1 MELLKLIGPGSGQAL
16 AGCDCLRP
24 AEDLLA
30 FAGIDSS
37 LRRLYGHARRGAAF
51 GQTKIQGM
59 TVLVRG

>member
-24 AEDLLA
+24 AEDLWRSPASTLPCA
-30 FAGIDSS
+30 ASTGMP
-37 LRRLYGHARRGAAF
+37 GGATF